1 MLLHSEWSLQ
11 EAIAI
16 PTMLSA
22 FKPHFKPILFT
33 PLFSVLSGCVYVCR
47 VCACCPGRSEEMV
60 EPLELELQMAVNF
73 YVGAEN

>member
-33 PLFSVLSGCVYVCR
+33 PLFSVLSACVYVCH
-47 VCACCPGRSEEMV
+47 VCVYPGRSQEMV
-60 EPLELELQMAVNF
+60 EPLELEFQMAVNS

>member
-1 MLLHSEWSLQ
+1 MFIRINVAPFRAATPGGHSY
-11 EAIAI
+11 
-16 PTMLSA
+16 TD
-22 FKPHFKPILFT
+22 KPHFKPILFT

-60 EPLELELQMAVNF
+60 EPLELEFQMAVNS